1 MPVSGDLAIWASRG
15 RESAGVCVL
24 WAFSGMQPHTRA
36 LPQLGPSIRRRQQ
49 WECAVRRHIWNA
61 EKGVFFRADL
71 GLESPSYVCSLLSV
85 RLGPQC
91 CFTAQHAATA
101 LPTAAPVR

>member
-1 MPVSGDLAIWASRG
+1 M
-15 RESAGVCVL
+15 
-24 WAFSGMQPHTRA
+24 
-36 LPQLGPSIRRRQQ
+36 
-49 WECAVRRHIWNA
+49 WNA
-61 EKGVFFRADL
+61 EKGVFFRADLGLESPSYVFTAPGQVLESDWPADL

>member
-1 MPVSGDLAIWASRG
+1 M
-15 RESAGVCVL
+15 
-24 WAFSGMQPHTRA
+24 
-36 LPQLGPSIRRRQQ
+36 
-49 WECAVRRHIWNA
+49 WNA
-61 EKGVFFRADL
+61 EKGVFLRAEL
-71 GLESPSYVCSLLSV
+71 GLEGPSYVCSLLSV